1 MSAAARNPLQQW
13 DGSRPTPRPR
23 SSSSCIGLEGGGGS
37 EEAKEEEEEALMTHG
52 GSQREPPQQLL
63 QSARLRSATIVS
75 LSEDATVSR
84 VFVQLDQSMSRW
96 TTAASMSILA
106 QQQPL
111 GSGLPPSSSSVHEA
125 AAPKKGNEESVVGGG
140 GGISSS
146 ELALWLLLRENAAQL
161 RLALAKVTR
170 LRQWQKVQQE
180 QQQLNANITTSSSLS
195 CFFTFHSQRRED
207 TASSSSLSPA
217 AVLEE
222 LFDAERELLECFV
235 KLLGT
240 HSCDNTNE

>member
-23 SSSSCIGLEGGGGS
+23 SSSSFVGLEGGGGS
-37 EEAKEEEEEALMTHG
+37 EEAKEEEEEALRTHG

-106 QQQPL
+106 HPQQPL
-111 GSGLPPSSSSVHEA
+111 GSGLPPSSSSIHEA
-125 AAPKKGNEESVVGGG
+125 AAPNRKGNEESVVGG

-170 LRQWQKVQQE
+170 LRQWQKVQQQQE
-180 QQQLNANITTSSSLS
+180 QRNATITTSSSLS
-195 CFFTFHSQRRED
+195 CFFTFHIRRED
-207 TASSSSLSPA
+207 TTSASSSPA

-235 KLLGT
+235 TLLGT